1 MHNYPRNSPHAA
13 ARLISLMLIADGH
26 VSRSELDTLQRL
38 QVEEEL
44 GLPPGG
50 LHLVLQTFCEDLLC
64 SSMQADSMGKPL
76 PSEWLDSL
84 FRDIDDP
91 HLRSKVL
98 NYVAAAAVADGH
110 FSTGEQE
117 VLLGMMSQWKS
128 TQPAAA
134 PINRLPLQ
142 S

>member
-26 VSRSELDTLQRL
+26 VSRAEWDTLQRL
-38 QVEEEL
+38 KVEEEL

-64 SSMQADSMGKPL
+64 SSTQAGSMGKSL
-76 PSEWLDSL
+76 QAEWLDSL

-91 HLRSKVL
+91 QLRNKVL
-98 NYVAAAAVADGH
+98 HYVVATAVADGH
-110 FSTGEQE
+110 FSAEEQE
-117 VLLGMMSQWKS
+117 VLLGMMSQWRS
-128 TQPAAA
+128 PDTQVASS
-134 PINRLPLQ
+134 RLPQ
-142 S
+142 QR